1 MMEPPPGPPVI
12 PQRYIIATLFIA
24 AMLLLFA
31 VVQAPRPV
39 SSGGVAAEGAPMV
52 MNLGG
57 YESLAELRLEDGW
70 SPRFQGTRDPDQPEA
85 WPFEGGFGTPWEP
98 ASPYLGDQ
106 GLALNGPGGRS
117 EVVLWKGLEW
127 RRYRFDA
134 PLSSARLDPAKGNR
148 LLVTLQ
154 MDKDRFETRLLE
166 VPEGRVL
173 WSTQSGPWS
182 RFSWDGRAALIGFFE
197 PTEGKG
203 DTRFLLSV
211 LPLEGEGGEATLAAW
226 DEPGLPAP
234 PRGLALRPEALSDD
248 GRDLPGARLE
258 IPWHA
263 GDGLWFPRSDRL
275 WHGGALGWTAWGLEG
290 GKWRRQGAGAGLLS
304 AQPPLRMGLA
314 EPVRATPSGPGP
326 EVEMQ
331 RRTSPVAK
339 VEWSPVPDE
348 ALPWPAWDAAWVW
361 RGNGAFDAWDQRWNE
376 SALPPERQR
385 QALFE
390 TYRSEWRAAMG
401 LRASVKGWL
410 PRGPEVALREPLG
423 VAWIWVGDRVLLVR
437 LVDVERVRILRKLLR

>member
-1 MMEPPPGPPVI
+1 VI
-12 PQRYIIATLFIA
+12 PQRYIIASLFIA

-39 SSGGVAAEGAPMV
+39 SAGGVTAVETPAL

-57 YESLAELRLEDGW
+57 FEVLAEWRLEDGW
-70 SPRFQGTRDPDQPEA
+70 SPRFQGAQDPDQSEP

-98 ASPYLGDQ
+98 ASPYLADQ

-117 EVVLWKGLEW
+117 EVVLWRGLEW

-134 PLSSARLDPAKGNR
+134 PLCSARLDPAKGSR

-154 MDKDRFETRLLE
+154 MGPARFETRLLE
-166 VPEGRVL
+166 IPEGRVI

-182 RFSWDGRAALIGFFE
+182 RFSWDGRAALLGLPELAEPRGE
-197 PTEGKG
+197 PT
-203 DTRFLLSV
+203 LLLTT
-211 LPLEGEGGEATLAAW
+211 LPLETEAAEPTLAAW

-234 PRGLALRPEALSDD
+234 PRGLATKVEALSED
-248 GRDLPGARLE
+248 GRDLPGARLDL
-258 IPWHA
+258 PWHA
-263 GDGLWFPRSDRL
+263 GDRLWFPRGDRL
-275 WHGGALGWTAWGLEG
+275 WHGGVLGWTAWWLEG
-290 GKWRRQGAGAGLLS
+290 GRWRRQAVGPGLLT
-304 AQPPLRMGLA
+304 AHPPQRMALVAPLSEEGMA
-314 EPVRATPSGPGP
+314 
-326 EVEMQ
+326 
-331 RRTSPVAK
+331 RRTSPLAK
-339 VEWSPVPDE
+339 VEWSPVPE
-348 ALPWPAWDAAWVW
+348 GALPWPAWDPAWAW
-361 RGNGAFDAWDQRWNE
+361 RENGAFDAWDQRWNE

-390 TYRSEWRAAMG
+390 AHRPDWRAAVS

-423 VAWIWVGDRVLLVR
+423 TAWVWVGDRVLLVR
-437 LVDVERVRILRKLLR
+437 LVEVERLRVIKKLLH

>member
-1 MMEPPPGPPVI
+1 MI

-39 SSGGVAAEGAPMV
+39 SAGGVAAVETPAI

-57 YESLAELRLEDGW
+57 YETMAELRMEDGW
-70 SPRFQGTRDPDQPEA
+70 APRFQGTQDPDQSEA

-106 GLALNGPGGRS
+106 GLAMNGPGGRS

-134 PLSSARLDPAKGNR
+134 PLCSARLDPLKGNR

-154 MDKDRFETRLLE
+154 MGSTRFETRLLE
-166 VPEGRVL
+166 VPEGRVI

-182 RFSWDGRAALIGFFE
+182 RFSWDGKAALLGFFE
-197 PTEGKG
+197 KPEGRG
-203 DTRFLLSV
+203 EPSLLLSA
-211 LPLEGEGGEATLAAW
+211 LPLDSDLGEATLAAW
-226 DEPGLPAP
+226 DEPGLPP
-234 PRGLALRPEALSDD
+234 PLRGVATKRESLSDD
-248 GRDLPGARLE
+248 GRDLPGPRLDL
-258 IPWHA
+258 PWRS
-263 GDGLWFPRSDRL
+263 GDRLWFPRADRL
-275 WHGGALGWTAWGLEG
+275 WHGGAQGWTAWFLEG
-290 GKWRRQGAGAGLLS
+290 GSWRR
-304 AQPPLRMGLA
+304 
-314 EPVRATPSGPGP
+314 RAAGPGFLTAHPPQRMALAAPLP
-326 EVEMQ
+326 EEGMV
-331 RRTSPVAK
+331 RRTSPVAA
-339 VEWSPVPDE
+339 VEWAPVAEDS
-348 ALPWPAWDAAWVW
+348 LPWPAWDAAWAW
-361 RGNGAFDAWDQRWNE
+361 RENGAFDAWDQRWNE

-390 TYRSEWRAAMG
+390 AYRPEWRTALN

-410 PRGPEVALREPLG
+410 PKGPEVAMREPSG
-423 VAWIWVGDRVLLVR
+423 AAWIWVGDRVLLVR
-437 LVDVERVRILRKLLR
+437 LVDVERVRALKRLLR

>member
-1 MMEPPPGPPVI
+1 MMKERPESPVI
-12 PQRYIIATLFIA
+12 PQRYIIASLFIA

-39 SSGGVAAEGAPMV
+39 TAGGVTAVETPAM

-57 YESLAELRLEDGW
+57 NDILAELRLEDGW
-70 SPRFQGTRDPDQPEA
+70 APRFQGTQDPDQSEA

-98 ASPYLGDQ
+98 ASPYLADQ
-106 GLALNGPGGRS
+106 GLALNGPGARS

-134 PLSSARLDPAKGNR
+134 PLCSARLDPGKGNR

-154 MDKDRFETRLLE
+154 MGPARFETRLLE

-182 RFSWDGRAALIGFFE
+182 RFSWDGRAALVGFFE
-197 PTEGKG
+197 PVERKG
-203 DTRFLLSV
+203 EARLLLSA
-211 LPLEGEGGEATLAAW
+211 LPLDGDPADPTLAAW
-226 DEPGLPAP
+226 DEPGLPAA
-234 PRGLALRPEALSDD
+234 PRGLASKIEHLSED
-248 GRDLPGARLE
+248 GRDLPGARVE
-258 IPWHA
+258 IPWHP
-263 GDGLWFPRSDRL
+263 GDRLWFPRGDRL
-275 WHGGALGWTAWGLEG
+275 WHGSTQGWTAWALEG
-290 GKWRRQGAGAGLLS
+290 AQWRRQAAGTGLLT
-304 AQPPLRMGLA
+304 AHPPQRMALV
-314 EPVRATPSGPGP
+314 EPLP
-326 EVEMQ
+326 EGDAMA
-331 RRTSPVAK
+331 RKTSPLGK
-339 VEWSPVPDE
+339 VEWTAVAPE

-361 RGNGAFDAWDQRWNE
+361 RENGAFDAWDQRWNE

-385 QALFE
+385 QALYESF
-390 TYRSEWRAAMG
+390 RSEWRAALG

-423 VAWIWVGDRVLLVR
+423 SAWIWVGDRVLLVR
-437 LVDVERVRILRKLLR
+437 LVEVERVRFLRKLLR